1 MEPSGITTPA
11 ESPVDAAAPPAPWSP
26 STRFGFRIAFLYFFC
41 FIAFDSN
48 GTLLQAFPVVG
59 GWIQDKLNWPFNH
72 LSEFIGRHLF
82 HLTGIAAHWHP
93 SESGDTAMNWI
104 QNGLLLAFALAGGI
118 LWTAIAHLRN
128 NRRTE
133 YRTLHAWLR
142 FGLRLTCG
150 MFMVIYGLAKVFP
163 FQMPP
168 PSIAVLNEPAGNMA
182 PMTFLWNLIG
192 LNPVYE
198 IICGSAEVL
207 GGILL
212 FYRRTA
218 LAGALFS
225 SFVVTNVVLY
235 NFCYD
240 VPVKLFA
247 VNLLVGCIFLALPD
261 ALSLG
266 RFFWSHTPAA
276 PTAAWVPPVSRRAGC
291 IAIVV
296 TEIVFAVAFLVV
308 GPVFMT
314 IGWHH
319 LQVELRTPSPLV
331 GAWHLDATHPASGA
345 FIDPEGVPITDLY
358 VAPSSRAYTRSTDGE
373 LWLSGFNLDRKKH
386 TVRINCYF
394 IAPSTNYAWQ
404 LSDPNHLTLTSVAPE
419 PPKHKPAK
427 PAAPF
432 TPAVLTLTRTP
443 TPAHY
448 PLLERGFHFISEW
461 RYER

>member
-1 MEPSGITTPA
+1 MA
-11 ESPVDAAAPPAPWSP
+11 
-26 STRFGFRIAFLYFFC
+26 FRK
-41 FIAFDSN
+41 
-48 GTLLQAFPVVG
+48 
-59 GWIQDKLNWPFNH
+59 WLNCRTF
-72 LSEFIGRHLF
+72 
-82 HLTGIAAHWHP
+82 
-93 SESGDTAMNWI
+93 
-104 QNGLLLAFALAGGI
+104 
-118 LWTAIAHLRN
+118 IAHLRN

-142 FGLRLTCG
+142 FVLRLTCG
-150 MFMVIYGLAKVFP
+150 MFMVTYGLVKVFP
-163 FQMPP
+163 FQMPA
-168 PSIAVLNEPAGNMA
+168 PSIAILNEPVGNMA

-212 FYRRTA
+212 LYRRTS

-225 SFVVTNVVLY
+225 TFVTTNVVLY

-247 VNLLVGCIFLALPD
+247 ANLLLGCIFLALPD
-261 ALSLG
+261 TLSLC
-266 RFFWSHTPAA
+266 RFFWSHKPAA
-276 PTAAWVPPVSRRAGC
+276 PTAIWVPPTSRRAGR
-291 IAIVV
+291 IAILV
-296 TEIVFAVAFLVV
+296 TEIVAAAAFLIVQ
-308 GPVFMT
+308 PIFMT

-319 LQVELRTPSPLV
+319 LQVALRTPPPLV
-331 GAWHLDATHPASGA
+331 GAWHLDPTHPASGA
-345 FIDPEGVPITDLY
+345 FIDPEGLPITDLY

-373 LWLSGFNLDRKKH
+373 LWLSIVNLNPKQH
-386 TVRINCYF
+386 TVGISCYF
-394 IAPSTNYAWQ
+394 ISAPTNYAWQ
-404 LSDPNHLTLTSVAPE
+404 LSDPNHLILTSVPPD
-419 PPKHKPAK
+419 PPKPDPKHQPAK

-443 TPAHY
+443 TPDHY